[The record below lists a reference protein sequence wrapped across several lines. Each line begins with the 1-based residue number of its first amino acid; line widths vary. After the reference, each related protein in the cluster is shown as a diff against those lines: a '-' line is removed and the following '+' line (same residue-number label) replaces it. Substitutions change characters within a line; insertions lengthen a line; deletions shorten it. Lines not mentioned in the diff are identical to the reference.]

1 MKKIIVCIALL
12 STVACSN
19 VNINN
24 SYKQSTE
31 DFKVYQEI
39 SSNYKVDKEWWK
51 EYNNSEL
58 NNIMNIAL
66 KNNSDL
72 KKAAINVNKTLY
84 QANLL
89 GANLVPSFSS
99 SLGSSASKNLKTGG
113 NSTIKHSASVSLS
126 YELDLWK
133 KLSNS
138 KNAQEWEH
146 KATIEDL
153 EAARLS
159 LVNNVVSTYFNIVY
173 LNNAISIVNDKITQ
187 YEKINTI
194 VKNKYQ
200 YGVNSELEYLQ
211 SEQSLINLK
220 NTLLTYQNDKVEQ
233 EQTLRDLLNLKP
245 EENIEIKSKDLLSFK
260 NIGVNLDVPVSVIAN
275 RPDVKAY
282 EYRLSKAF
290 KDVKATEAKLYP
302 SVSIQTSLS
311 SSGNKVD
318 NALSVPVGLASINI
332 SLPFLN
338 WNTLKWNIKIDE
350 ASYESARVDFEK
362 SIVSSLNEIDTYYKS
377 YQKAISSYSLQE
389 KNLKTQKEIT
399 GHYKNRYNNGN
410 VEFKSWLEALINE
423 KDSELNVLKA
433 KFEIIQA
440 ENKVYQAMGGKT
452 K

>member
-1 MKKIIVCIALL
+1 M
-12 STVACSN
+12 ACSN
-19 VNINN
+19 ANINN

-72 KKAAINVNKTLY
+72 KKAAINVNKALY
-84 QANLL
+84 QANIL

-260 NIGVNLDVPVSVIAN
+260 NIGVNLDVLVSVIAN

-318 NALSVPVGLASINI
+318 NALSVPIGLASINI

-350 ASYESARVDFEK
+350 ASYESARIDFEK
-362 SIVSSLNEIDTYYKS
+362 SIIKSLNEIDTYYKS
-377 YQKAISSYSLQE
+377 YQKAVSSYSLQE

-423 KDSELNVLKA
+423 KDSELNLLKA
-433 KFEIIQA
+433 KFEIIQV
-440 ENKVYQAMGGKT
+440 ENKVYQAMGGKA

>member
-1 MKKIIVCIALL
+1 MKKIIILITLL
-12 STVACSN
+12 STMACTN
-19 VNINN
+19 TNINN

-72 KKAAINVNKTLY
+72 KKAAINVNKALY
-84 QANLL
+84 QANIL

-113 NSTIKHSASVSLS
+113 NSTIKHSASISLS

-153 EAARLS
+153 EAVRLS
-159 LVNNVVSTYFNIVY
+159 LVNNVVDTYFNIVY
-173 LNNAISIVNDKITQ
+173 LNNAISIINDKIAQ

-220 NTLLTYQNDKVEQ
+220 NTLLTYQNDKIEQ

-245 EENIEIKSKDLLSFK
+245 EENIEIKSKDLLSFR
-260 NIGVNLDVPVSVIAN
+260 NIGVNLDVPISVIAN

-338 WNTLKWNIKIDE
+338 WNTLKWNIKTDE
-350 ASYESARVDFEK
+350 ASYESARIDFEK
-362 SIVSSLNEIDTYYKS
+362 SIVKSLNEIDTYYKS

-440 ENKVYQAMGGKT
+440 ENKVYQAMGGKA

>member
-1 MKKIIVCIALL
+1 M
-12 STVACSN
+12 ACSN
-19 VNINN
+19 ANINN

-72 KKAAINVNKTLY
+72 KKAAINVNKALY
-84 QANLL
+84 QANIL

-153 EAARLS
+153 EVARLS

-332 SLPFLN
+332 FLPFLN
-338 WNTLKWNIKIDE
+338 WNTLKWNIKTDE
-350 ASYESARVDFEK
+350 ASYESVRIDFEK

-377 YQKAISSYSLQE
+377 YQKAVSSYSLQE

-440 ENKVYQAMGGKT
+440 ENKVYQAMGGKA

>member
-1 MKKIIVCIALL
+1 M
-12 STVACSN
+12 ACSN
-19 VNINN
+19 ANINN

-72 KKAAINVNKTLY
+72 KKAAINVNKALY
-84 QANLL
+84 QANIL

-260 NIGVNLDVPVSVIAN
+260 NIGVNLDVLVSVIAN

-318 NALSVPVGLASINI
+318 NALSVPIGLASINI

-350 ASYESARVDFEK
+350 ASYESARIDFEK
-362 SIVSSLNEIDTYYKS
+362 SIIKSLNEIDTYYKS
-377 YQKAISSYSLQE
+377 YQKAVSSYSLQE

-399 GHYKNRYNNGN
+399 GYYKNRYNNGN
-410 VEFKSWLEALINE
+410 AEFKSWLEALINE

-440 ENKVYQAMGGKT
+440 ENKVYQAMGGKA

>member
-1 MKKIIVCIALL
+1 MKKIILCIALL
-12 STVACSN
+12 STLSCSN
-19 VNINN
+19 ANINN

-72 KKAAINVNKTLY
+72 KKAAINVNKALY
-84 QANLL
+84 QANIL

-275 RPDVKAY
+275 RLDVKAY

-440 ENKVYQAMGGKT
+440 ENKVYQAMGGKA

>member
-1 MKKIIVCIALL
+1 MKKIIILITLL
-12 STVACSN
+12 STIACTN
-19 VNINN
+19 TNINN
-24 SYKQSTE
+24 SYKQSKE
-31 DFKVYQEI
+31 EFQVYQEI
-39 SSNYKVDKEWWK
+39 SSNYKIDKEWWK
-51 EYNNSEL
+51 EYNNPEL

-72 KKAAINVNKTLY
+72 KKAAINVNKALY

-89 GANLVPSFSS
+89 GADLVPSFSS

-138 KNAQEWEH
+138 KNVQEWEH

-220 NTLLTYQNDKVEQ
+220 NTLLTYQNDKVEH

-440 ENKVYQAMGGKT
+440 ENKVYQAMGGKA

>member
-1 MKKIIVCIALL
+1 M
-12 STVACSN
+12 ACSN
-19 VNINN
+19 ANINN

-72 KKAAINVNKTLY
+72 KKAAINVNKALY
-84 QANLL
+84 QANIL

-113 NSTIKHSASVSLS
+113 NSTIKHSASISLS

-153 EAARLS
+153 EAVRLS
-159 LVNNVVSTYFNIVY
+159 LVNNVVDTYFNIVY
-173 LNNAISIVNDKITQ
+173 LNNAISIINDKIAQ

-211 SEQSLINLK
+211 SEQSLNNLK

-245 EENIEIKSKDLLSFK
+245 EENIEIKSKDLLSFR
-260 NIGVNLDVPVSVIAN
+260 NIGVNLDVPISVIAN

-282 EYRLSKAF
+282 KYRLSKAF
-290 KDVKATEAKLYP
+290 KDVKTTEAKLYP

-338 WNTLKWNIKIDE
+338 WNTLKWNIKTDE
-350 ASYESARVDFEK
+350 ASYENARIDFEK
-362 SIVSSLNEIDTYYKS
+362 SIVKSLNEIDTYYKS

-440 ENKVYQAMGGKT
+440 ENKVYQAMGGKA

>member
-1 MKKIIVCIALL
+1 MKKIIVYIALL

-19 VNINN
+19 ANINN

-31 DFKVYQEI
+31 NFKVYQEI
-39 SSNYKVDKEWWK
+39 SSNYKVNKEWWK

-72 KKAAINVNKTLY
+72 KKAAINVNKALY
-84 QANLL
+84 QANIL

-113 NSTIKHSASVSLS
+113 NSTINHSASVSLS

-159 LVNNVVSTYFNIVY
+159 LVNNVVTTYFNIVY
-173 LNNAISIVNDKITQ
+173 LNNAISIINDKIAQ
-187 YEKINTI
+187 YEKINTV

-377 YQKAISSYSLQE
+377 YQKAISSYNLQE

-440 ENKVYQAMGGKT
+440 ENKVYQAMGGKA

>member
-1 MKKIIVCIALL
+1 
-12 STVACSN
+12 VACSN
-19 VNINN
+19 ANINN

-72 KKAAINVNKTLY
+72 KKAAINVNKALY
-84 QANLL
+84 QANIL

-260 NIGVNLDVPVSVIAN
+260 NIGVNLDVLVSVIAN

-318 NALSVPVGLASINI
+318 NALSVPIGLASINI

-350 ASYESARVDFEK
+350 ASYESARIDFEK
-362 SIVSSLNEIDTYYKS
+362 SIIKSLNEIDTYYKS
-377 YQKAISSYSLQE
+377 YQKAVSSYSLQE

-399 GHYKNRYNNGN
+399 GYYKNRYNNGN
-410 VEFKSWLEALINE
+410 AEFKSWLEALINK

-440 ENKVYQAMGGKT
+440 ENKVYQAMGGKA

>member
-12 STVACSN
+12 STMACTN
-19 VNINN
+19 TNINN

-39 SSNYKVDKEWWK
+39 SNNYKVDKEWWK

-72 KKAAINVNKTLY
+72 KKAAINVNKALY

-99 SLGSSASKNLKTGG
+99 SLGSSASKNVKTGG
-113 NSTIKHSASVSLS
+113 NSTVKHSANISLS

-133 KLSNS
+133 KLAN
-138 KNAQEWEH
+138 
-146 KATIEDL
+146 L
-153 EAARLS
+153 
-159 LVNNVVSTYFNIVY
+159 
-173 LNNAISIVNDKITQ
+173 NDKIEQ
-187 YEKINTI
+187 YEKINT
-194 VKNKYQ
+194 VMKNKYQ
-200 YGVNSELEYLQ
+200 YGVSSELEYLQ
-211 SEQSLINLK
+211 SEQSLTNLK
-220 NTLLTYQNDKVEQ
+220 NTLLTYQEEKTQQ
-233 EQTLRDLLNLKP
+233 EQSLRDLLNLKP
-245 EENIEIKSKDLLSFK
+245 EENIEIKTKDLLSFK
-260 NIGVNLDVPVSVIAN
+260 DIGVNLDVPISVIAN

-290 KDVKATEAKLYP
+290 KDVKATQAKLYP
-302 SVSIQTSLS
+302 SVTIQSTLS

-350 ASYESARVDFEK
+350 ASYESAKVDFEK

-377 YQKAISSYSLQE
+377 YQKANSSYALQE
-389 KNLKTQKEIT
+389 KNLKSQKEIT
-399 GHYKNRYNNGN
+399 KHYKNRYDNGN

-423 KDSELNVLKA
+423 KDSELNLLKA
-433 KFEIIQA
+433 KFDIIQA
-440 ENKVYQAMGGKT
+440 ENKVYQAMGGKA

>member
-19 VNINN
+19 ANINN

-72 KKAAINVNKTLY
+72 KKAAINVNKALY
-84 QANLL
+84 QANIL

-113 NSTIKHSASVSLS
+113 NSTIKHSGSISLS

-153 EAARLS
+153 EAVRLS
-159 LVNNVVSTYFNIVY
+159 LVNNVVDTYFNIVY
-173 LNNAISIVNDKITQ
+173 LNNAISIINDKIAQ

-245 EENIEIKSKDLLSFK
+245 EENIEIKSKDLLSFR
-260 NIGVNLDVPVSVIAN
+260 NIGVNLDVPISVIAN

-440 ENKVYQAMGGKT
+440 ENKVYQAMGGKA

>member
-72 KKAAINVNKTLY
+72 KKAAINVNKALY

-159 LVNNVVSTYFNIVY
+159 LVNNVVTTYFNIVY
-173 LNNAISIVNDKITQ
+173 LNNAISIVNDKIAQ

-245 EENIEIKSKDLLSFK
+245 EENIEIKSKDLLSFE

-290 KDVKATEAKLYP
+290 KDVKAKEAKLYP

-440 ENKVYQAMGGKT
+440 ENKVYQAMGGKA

>member
-1 MKKIIVCIALL
+1 M
-12 STVACSN
+12 ACSN
-19 VNINN
+19 ANINN

-72 KKAAINVNKTLY
+72 KKAAINVNKALY
-84 QANLL
+84 QANIL

-153 EAARLS
+153 EVARLS

-173 LNNAISIVNDKITQ
+173 LNNAISIINDKITQ

-332 SLPFLN
+332 FLPFLN
-338 WNTLKWNIKIDE
+338 WNTLKWNIKTDE
-350 ASYESARVDFEK
+350 ASYESVRIDFEK

-377 YQKAISSYSLQE
+377 YQKAVSSYSLQE

-440 ENKVYQAMGGKT
+440 ENKVYQAMGGKA

>member
-1 MKKIIVCIALL
+1 ML

-19 VNINN
+19 ANINN

-72 KKAAINVNKTLY
+72 KKAAINVNKALY
-84 QANLL
+84 QANIL

-113 NSTIKHSASVSLS
+113 NSTIKHSASISLS

-153 EAARLS
+153 EAVRLS
-159 LVNNVVSTYFNIVY
+159 LVNNVVDTYFNIVY
-173 LNNAISIVNDKITQ
+173 LNNAISIINDKIAQ

-194 VKNKYQ
+194 VKNRCR

-211 SEQSLINLK
+211 SEQSLNNLK

-245 EENIEIKSKDLLSFK
+245 EENIEIKSKDLLSFR
-260 NIGVNLDVPVSVIAN
+260 NIGVNLDVPISVIAN

-282 EYRLSKAF
+282 KYRLSKAF
-290 KDVKATEAKLYP
+290 KDVKTTEAKLYP

-338 WNTLKWNIKIDE
+338 WNTLKWNIKTDE
-350 ASYESARVDFEK
+350 ASYENARIDFEK
-362 SIVSSLNEIDTYYKS
+362 SIVKSLNEIDTYYKS

-440 ENKVYQAMGGKT
+440 ENKVYQAMGGKA

>member
-1 MKKIIVCIALL
+1 M
-12 STVACSN
+12 ACSN
-19 VNINN
+19 ANINN

-72 KKAAINVNKTLY
+72 KKAAINVNKALY
-84 QANLL
+84 QANIL

-173 LNNAISIVNDKITQ
+173 LNNAISIINDKITQ

-332 SLPFLN
+332 FLPFLN
-338 WNTLKWNIKIDE
+338 WNTLKWNIKTDE
-350 ASYESARVDFEK
+350 ASYESVRIDFEK

-377 YQKAISSYSLQE
+377 YQKAVSSYSLQE

-440 ENKVYQAMGGKT
+440 ENKVYQAMGGKA

>member
-1 MKKIIVCIALL
+1 MRKIIIFITLL
-12 STVACSN
+12 STIACTN
-19 VNINN
+19 TDINN
-24 SYKQSTE
+24 SYKQSKE

-39 SSNYKVDKEWWK
+39 SNNYKVDKEWWK

-58 NNIMNIAL
+58 NNITNIAL

-72 KKAAINVNKTLY
+72 KKAAINVNKALY
-84 QANLL
+84 QANIL

-113 NSTIKHSASVSLS
+113 NSTIKHSGSISLS

-153 EAARLS
+153 EAVRLS
-159 LVNNVVSTYFNIVY
+159 LVNNVVDTYFNIIY
-173 LNNAISIVNDKITQ
+173 LNNAISIINDKIAQ
-187 YEKINTI
+187 YEKINTVI
-194 VKNKYQ
+194 KNKYQ

-245 EENIEIKSKDLLSFK
+245 EENIEIKSKDLLLFK
-260 NIGVNLDVPVSVIAN
+260 DIGVNLDVPISVIAN

-290 KDVKATEAKLYP
+290 KDVKATQAKLYP

-338 WNTLKWNIKIDE
+338 WNTLKWNIKTDE
-350 ASYESARVDFEK
+350 ASYESARIDFEK

-377 YQKAISSYSLQE
+377 YQKANSSYALQE
-389 KNLKTQKEIT
+389 KNLKSQKEIT
-399 GHYKNRYNNGN
+399 KHYKNRYDNGN

-423 KDSELNVLKA
+423 KDSELNLLKA
-433 KFEIIQA
+433 KFDIIQA
-440 ENKVYQAMGGKT
+440 ENKIYQAMGGKA

>member
-1 MKKIIVCIALL
+1 MKKIIILITLL
-12 STVACSN
+12 STMACTN
-19 VNINN
+19 TNINN
-24 SYKQSTE
+24 SYKQSKE
-31 DFKVYQEI
+31 EFQVYQEI
-39 SSNYKVDKEWWK
+39 SSNYKIDKEWWK

-72 KKAAINVNKTLY
+72 KKAAINVNKALY
-84 QANLL
+84 QANIL

-260 NIGVNLDVPVSVIAN
+260 NIGVNLDVLVSVIAN

-318 NALSVPVGLASINI
+318 NALSVPIGLASINI

-350 ASYESARVDFEK
+350 ASYESARIDFEK
-362 SIVSSLNEIDTYYKS
+362 SIIKSLNEIDTYYKS
-377 YQKAISSYSLQE
+377 YQKAVSSYSLQE

-399 GHYKNRYNNGN
+399 GYYKNRYNNGN
-410 VEFKSWLEALINE
+410 AEFKSWLEALINK

-440 ENKVYQAMGGKT
+440 ENKVYQAMGGKA

>member
-24 SYKQSTE
+24 SYKQSIE

-72 KKAAINVNKTLY
+72 KKAAINVNKALY

-302 SVSIQTSLS
+302 SISIQTSLS

-440 ENKVYQAMGGKT
+440 ENKVYQAMGGKAR
-452 K
+452 

>member
-1 MKKIIVCIALL
+1 MKKIIIVITLL
-12 STVACSN
+12 STMACTN
-19 VNINN
+19 TNINN
-24 SYKQSTE
+24 SYKQSKE
-31 DFKVYQEI
+31 EFQVYQEI
-39 SSNYKVDKEWWK
+39 SNNYKIDKEWWK

-72 KKAAINVNKTLY
+72 KKAAINVNKALY
-84 QANLL
+84 QANIL

-138 KNAQEWEH
+138 KNVQEWEH

-220 NTLLTYQNDKVEQ
+220 NTLLTYQNDKVEH

-440 ENKVYQAMGGKT
+440 ENKVYQAMGGKA

>member
-24 SYKQSTE
+24 SYKQSIE

-72 KKAAINVNKTLY
+72 KKAAINVNKALY

-302 SVSIQTSLS
+302 SVSIQSSLS

-399 GHYKNRYNNGN
+399 GHDKNRYNNGN

-440 ENKVYQAMGGKT
+440 ENKVYQAMGGKAR
-452 K
+452 

>member
-1 MKKIIVCIALL
+1 M
-12 STVACSN
+12 ACSN

>member
-19 VNINN
+19 ANINN

-31 DFKVYQEI
+31 DFKV
-39 SSNYKVDKEWWK
+39 
-51 EYNNSEL
+51 
-58 NNIMNIAL
+58 
-66 KNNSDL
+66 
-72 KKAAINVNKTLY
+72 
-84 QANLL
+84 
-89 GANLVPSFSS
+89 PSFSS
-99 SLGSSASKNLKTGG
+99 SLGLSASKNLKTGG
-113 NSTIKHSASVSLS
+113 NSTIKHSASISLS

-153 EAARLS
+153 EAVRLS
-159 LVNNVVSTYFNIVY
+159 LVNNVVDTYFNIIY
-173 LNNAISIVNDKITQ
+173 LNNAISIINDKIAQ

-245 EENIEIKSKDLLSFK
+245 EENIEIKSKDLLSFR
-260 NIGVNLDVPVSVIAN
+260 NIGVNLDVPISVIAN

-338 WNTLKWNIKIDE
+338 WNTLKWNIKTDE
-350 ASYESARVDFEK
+350 ASYESARIDFEK
-362 SIVSSLNEIDTYYKS
+362 SIVKSLNEIDTYYKS
-377 YQKAISSYSLQE
+377 YQKAVSSYSLQE

-440 ENKVYQAMGGKT
+440 ENKVYQAMGGKA

>member
-1 MKKIIVCIALL
+1 M
-12 STVACSN
+12 ACSN
-19 VNINN
+19 ANINN

-51 EYNNSEL
+51 EYNSSEL

-72 KKAAINVNKTLY
+72 KKAAINVNKALY
-84 QANLL
+84 QANIL

-153 EAARLS
+153 EVARLS

-173 LNNAISIVNDKITQ
+173 LNNAISIINDKITQ

-332 SLPFLN
+332 FLPFLN
-338 WNTLKWNIKIDE
+338 WNTLKWNIKTDE
-350 ASYESARVDFEK
+350 ASYESVRIDFEK

-377 YQKAISSYSLQE
+377 YQKAVSSYSLQE

-440 ENKVYQAMGGKT
+440 ENKVYQAMGGKA

>member
-1 MKKIIVCIALL
+1 
-12 STVACSN
+12 
-19 VNINN
+19 
-24 SYKQSTE
+24 
-31 DFKVYQEI
+31 
-39 SSNYKVDKEWWK
+39 
-51 EYNNSEL
+51 
-58 NNIMNIAL
+58 MNIAL

-72 KKAAINVNKTLY
+72 KKAAINVNKALY

-89 GANLVPSFSS
+89 GADLVPSFSS

-113 NSTIKHSASVSLS
+113 NSTIKHSASISLS

-153 EAARLS
+153 EAVRLS
-159 LVNNVVSTYFNIVY
+159 LVNNVVTTYFNIVY
-173 LNNAISIVNDKITQ
+173 LNNAISIINDKIAQ

-245 EENIEIKSKDLLSFK
+245 EENIEIKSKDLLSFR
-260 NIGVNLDVPVSVIAN
+260 NIGVNLDVPISVIAN

-338 WNTLKWNIKIDE
+338 WNTLKWNIKTDE

-377 YQKAISSYSLQE
+377 YQKAISSYNLQE

-440 ENKVYQAMGGKT
+440 ENKVYQAMGGKA

>member
-24 SYKQSTE
+24 SYKQSIE

-72 KKAAINVNKTLY
+72 KKAAINVNKALY

-377 YQKAISSYSLQE
+377 YQKAVSSYSLQE
-389 KNLKTQKEIT
+389 RNLKTQKEIT

-440 ENKVYQAMGGKT
+440 ENKVYQAMGGKAR
-452 K
+452 

>member
-1 MKKIIVCIALL
+1 M
-12 STVACSN
+12 ACSN
-19 VNINN
+19 ANINN

-72 KKAAINVNKTLY
+72 KKAAINVNKALY
-84 QANLL
+84 QANIL

-173 LNNAISIVNDKITQ
+173 LNNAISIINDKITQ

-332 SLPFLN
+332 FLPFLN
-338 WNTLKWNIKIDE
+338 WNTLKWNIKTDE
-350 ASYESARVDFEK
+350 ASYESVRIDFEK

-440 ENKVYQAMGGKT
+440 ENKVYQAMGGKA